1 MRSSIATVWRKEVVD
16 NARDRRTVFMTL
28 LFGPLFGP
36 LLFAAIINFTVSQ
49 QLTSVEEDISV
60 PIIGADHAPNL
71 VAFLGSRGIYAASD
85 HSYEVFEAGAAAV
98 RTGDEELVIFIED
111 TFGEELA
118 AEAGAHIGL
127 IFDQSNAGTQ
137 STVRRVRSALN
148 GYSQQLGSLRLFA
161 RGVRP
166 NVVQALIVDDFD
178 VSTATGRSALL
189 LGISTYFLLLVP
201 LMGGLPLAIDT
212 TAGERERKSLEPL
225 LTTPITRTSLLL
237 GKLGATMTSM
247 VVALALTL
255 VSFVIAI
262 AYLPLEQIGMS
273 SDFGA
278 ANAFVAFLVLLPF
291 LPLGAAL
298 LLMVAS
304 FSKTHKEAQGYLSLM
319 ILVPTMPLVFASI
332 MNVRPSMVL
341 MLVPSLSQHL
351 LVSTL
356 IRGETIQ
363 STMLLVSCVWTLAL
377 GGLFTWIA
385 VKLFKREAFLA

>member
-1 MRSSIATVWRKEVVD
+1 MRSTIATVWRKEVVD

-36 LLFAAIINFTVSQ
+36 LLFAAVINFTVSQ
-49 QLTSVEEDISV
+49 QITSVEERISV
-60 PIIGADHAPNL
+60 PIIGAEHAGNL
-71 VAFLGSRGIYAASD
+71 VAFLRSRGIDASTDATLVDFDAATAT
-85 HSYEVFEAGAAAV
+85 VRAGDQDLVLFIDASF
-98 RTGDEELVIFIED
+98 GDELTSEV
-111 TFGEELA
+111 
-118 AEAGAHIGL
+118 GAHVGL
-127 IFDQSNAGTQ
+127 VYDQSNSSAQ
-137 STVRRVRSALN
+137 SKVRRARAALSA
-148 GYSQQLGSLRLFA
+148 YSQQLGSLRLFA
-161 RGVRP
+161 RGIRP
-166 NVVQALIVDDFD
+166 NVVTPIIVDDFD
-178 VSTATGRSALL
+178 VSTASGRSALL

-201 LMGGLPLAIDT
+201 LMGGMPIAIDT
-212 TAGERERKSLEPL
+212 TAGERERRSLEPL
-225 LTTPITRTSLLL
+225 LTTPVTRPSLLL
-237 GKLGATMTSM
+237 GKLAATITSM

-262 AYLPLEQIGMS
+262 GYLPLEQIGMS

-278 ANAFVAFLVLLPF
+278 ARAAVAFVVLLPF

-304 FSKTHKEAQGYLSLM
+304 FSKTHKEAQGYLSFM
-319 ILVPTMPLVFASI
+319 ILVPTMPLIFASI
-332 MNVRPSMVL
+332 MNVRPSMML

-363 STMLLVSCVWTLAL
+363 LGMLLASALWTLAL

-385 VKLFKREAFLA
+385 IKLFEREAFLA

>member
-1 MRSSIATVWRKEVVD
+1 MRSAIATVWRKEVVD

-36 LLFAAIINFTVSQ
+36 LLFAAIINFSVSQ
-49 QLTSVEEDISV
+49 QISSVEERISV
-60 PIIGADHAPNL
+60 PIAGAEHAHNL
-71 VAFLGSRGIYAASD
+71 VAYLGSRGIDAKTDSSYATFDLA
-85 HSYEVFEAGAAAV
+85 AAAV
-98 RTGDEELVIFIED
+98 RAGDEDLVIYLEE

-118 AEAGAHIGL
+118 SESGAHIGL
-127 IFDQSNAGTQ
+127 IFDQSNARTQ
-137 STVRRVRSALN
+137 SSVRRVRTAIQN
-148 GYSQQLGSLRLFA
+148 YSQQIGSLRLFA

-166 NVVQALIVDDFD
+166 NIVQALIVDDFD
-178 VSTATGRSALL
+178 VSTASGRSALL

-225 LTTPITRTSLLL
+225 LTTPVTRTNLLL
-237 GKLGATMTSM
+237 GKLAATITSM
-247 VVALALTL
+247 VIALALTL

-273 SDFGA
+273 SDFGVA
-278 ANAFVAFLVLLPF
+278 KAGVAFFVLLPF

-304 FSKTHKEAQGYLSLM
+304 FSKTHKEAQGYLSMM
-319 ILVPTMPLVFASI
+319 ILVPTMPLIFASI
-332 MNVRPSMVL
+332 MNVRPDMLL

-356 IRGETIQ
+356 IRGEPIQ
-363 STMLLVSCVWTLAL
+363 IGMLLVSAIWTLAL
-377 GGLFTWIA
+377 GGLLTWIA

>member
-1 MRSSIATVWRKEVVD
+1 MRSAIATVWRKEVVD

-36 LLFAAIINFTVSQ
+36 LLFATIINFTVSQ
-49 QLTSVEEDISV
+49 QISSVEERISV
-60 PIIGADHAPNL
+60 PIVGADHARNL
-71 VAFLGSRGIYAASD
+71 VEYLGSRGIDAETDAA
-85 HSYEVFEAGAAAV
+85 YETFDGAAAAV
-98 RTGDEELVIFIED
+98 RAGEADVVIYIEK
-111 TFGEELA
+111 TFGNELA
-118 AEAGAHIGL
+118 DESGAHVGL
-127 IFDQSNAGTQ
+127 IFDQSNARTQ
-137 STVRRVRSALN
+137 SSVRRVRSAVQS
-148 GYSQQLGSLRLFA
+148 YSQQIGSLRLFA

-166 NVVQALIVDDFD
+166 NVVQAVIIDEFD
-178 VSTATGRSALL
+178 VSTASGRSALL

-225 LTTPITRTSLLL
+225 LTTPVTRTSLLL
-237 GKLGATMTSM
+237 GKLAATITSM
-247 VVALALTL
+247 VIALALTL

-273 SDFGA
+273 SDFGVMKA
-278 ANAFVAFLVLLPF
+278 TLAFFVLLPF

-304 FSKTHKEAQGYLSLM
+304 FSKTHKEAQGYLSM
-319 ILVPTMPLVFASI
+319 MVLVPTMPLIFASI
-332 MNVRPSMVL
+332 MNVRPDMLL

-363 STMLLVSCVWTLAL
+363 IGMLVVSAIWTLAL
-377 GGLFTWIA
+377 GVVLTWIA

>member
-1 MRSSIATVWRKEVVD
+1 MRSAIATVWRKEVLD

-49 QLTSVEEDISV
+49 QLTSVEDRISV
-60 PIIGADHAPNL
+60 PIVGAEHARNL
-71 VAFLGSRGIYAASD
+71 VAYLGSRGIDAASD
-85 HSYEVFEAGAAAV
+85 NVYETFDLAAAAV
-98 RTGDEELVIFIED
+98 RAGKEDVVLYFEE
-111 TFGEELA
+111 TFGQELA
-118 AEAGAHIGL
+118 GEDGAHVGL
-127 IFDQSNAGTQ
+127 IFDQSNARTQ
-137 STVRRVRSALN
+137 SAVRRVRAAIQS
-148 GYSQQLGSLRLFA
+148 YSQQLGSLRLFA
-161 RGVRP
+161 RGMPP
-166 NVVQALIVDDFD
+166 NIVQTLIVDDFD
-178 VSTATGRSALL
+178 VSTASGRSALL

-225 LTTPITRTSLLL
+225 FTTPVTRTSLML
-237 GKLGATMTSM
+237 GKLAATITSM
-247 VVALALTL
+247 IIALALTL

-273 SDFGA
+273 SDFGLAKA
-278 ANAFVAFLVLLPF
+278 ALAFFVLIPF

-304 FSKTHKEAQGYLSLM
+304 FSKTHKEAQGYLSM
-319 ILVPTMPLVFASI
+319 MVLVPTMPLIFASI
-332 MNVRPSMVL
+332 MNVRPAMPL

-351 LVSTL
+351 LVSRL
-356 IRGETIQ
+356 IRGESIELD
-363 STMLLVSCVWTLAL
+363 MLIVASIWTLAL
-377 GGLFTWIA
+377 GGLVTWIA